1 MSKQINILWQEKP
14 LHNLRLNFQIVL
26 VITDHKKSFATN
38 IAGFSI
44 VGTITI
50 AQRTVFLYRNID
62 VHLIAGT
69 IHYNENRNPW
79 SIITRTT
86 KSDLDPVRNAFLS
99 LKFTVR
105 LLLQSGFWESC
116 EDTLLPSA
124 GNNQQTSNTRTG

>member
-1 MSKQINILWQEKP
+1 MGVVLDEQTNQHFMSRKTTTQK
-14 LHNLRLNFQIVL
+14 L
-26 VITDHKKSFATN
+26 VITDHNKSFATDPTTN

-44 VGTITI
+44 EGTITI

-105 LLLQSGFWESC
+105 LLLQSGF
-116 EDTLLPSA
+116 
-124 GNNQQTSNTRTG
+124 